1 MVKEESIL
9 GEINGGGK
17 LKLKKENINNYNVKI
32 LRNYAISLNIKI
44 KKNEKLISK
53 NELIKK
59 IKSKLN

>member
-17 LKLKKENINNYNVKI
+17 FKLKKENINNYNVKI

-44 KKNEKLISK
+44 KKDEKLISK